1 MYMVRL
7 QETPFQKRNK
17 ERWGFMQCGAK
28 CFVVEIE
35 KENGERITFPVNA
48 RTPVN
53 ARKTAR
59 LQLTKNDK
67 IIAVTRK

>member
-1 MYMVRL
+1 
-7 QETPFQKRNK
+7 
-17 ERWGFMQCGAK
+17 MQCGAK
-28 CFVVEIE
+28 CFFVEIE
-35 KENGERITFPVNA
+35 KENGERLTLPINA

-67 IIAVTRK
+67 IIAVKRK

>member
-1 MYMVRL
+1 
-7 QETPFQKRNK
+7 
-17 ERWGFMQCGAK
+17 MQCGAK
-28 CFVVEIE
+28 CFVVEVE
-35 KENGERITFPVNA
+35 KENGERVTLPINA

-67 IIAVTRK
+67 IIAVKKQ